1 MSVES
6 HLYFYFN
13 DFTQVSRLKTILCLI
28 FFRLYQNQFLNPI
41 WSIQRFLPTYFLRNL
56 KFFIIPFIMCP
67 LTTYK
72 IFYIGPAQWLVTF
85 LVSPK
90 SFLSPF
96 HTIFDSMRKAFL
108 TFWGTWAT
116 MFSRCLITLFVNEF
130 HLSLEDNLPKQCKVK
145 NSLTFHVQPLYNFI

>member
-1 MSVES
+1 MLDFFQAVSKSVLES
-6 HLYFYFN
+6 NMKHTTISPDLFSQIPEILYYSLYH
-13 DFTQVSRLKTILCLI
+13 VSIVI
-28 FFRLYQNQFLNPI
+28 
-41 WSIQRFLPTYFLRNL
+41 
-56 KFFIIPFIMCP
+56 

-108 TFWGTWAT
+108 TFWRTSAT